1 MPEILTE
8 SRTPEKISV
17 PDSADFKK
25 SHKIK
30 KLRDKNPHN
39 KTTEA
44 AKRPVIF
51 AVGCESVTA
60 SVLIKFKDVFSS
72 DCQLPV
78 QSALYARL
86 STLPYFYYTTFSV

>member
-44 AKRPVIF
+44 AKRPVILQWD
-51 AVGCESVTA
+51 ARALPQA
-60 SVLIKFKDVFSS
+60 S
-72 DCQLPV
+72 
-78 QSALYARL
+78 
-86 STLPYFYYTTFSV
+86 